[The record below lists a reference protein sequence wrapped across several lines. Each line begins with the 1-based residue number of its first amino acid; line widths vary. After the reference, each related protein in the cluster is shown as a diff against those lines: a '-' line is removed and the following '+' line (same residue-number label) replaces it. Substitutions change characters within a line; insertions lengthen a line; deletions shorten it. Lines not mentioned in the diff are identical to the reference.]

1 MLKYFV
7 VWCRERIVVIY
18 RSSLIARGSGA
29 PTFVR
34 AMQKSGFDLR
44 VLRMLLYTASG
55 NKERSPGLGSPTRE
69 RKILCCTRMQV
80 CVTNNA
86 DFFDE
91 PAFLILCTPIESI
104 FVLFPNQF
112 LGTKIYIALSLLDTF
127 SHFHSTD
134 KLYCNLLKLIL
145 ISQVSLKVR
154 EVLGSA
160 CSVRDTCKHQ
170 NIKAEGITQFL
181 KSSAI
186 QNFHST

>member
-55 NKERSPGLGSPTRE
+55 NKERSPGLGSPTQE

-86 DFFDE
+86 DFFDK

-145 ISQVSLKVR
+145 ISQVSLK
-154 EVLGSA
+154 SA
-160 CSVRDTCKHQ
+160 
-170 NIKAEGITQFL
+170 
-181 KSSAI
+181 
-186 QNFHST
+186 

>member
-7 VWCRERIVVIY
+7 VWCRERIGVIY

-91 PAFLILCTPIESI
+91 PTFLILCTPIESI
-104 FVLFPNQF
+104 FVL
-112 LGTKIYIALSLLDTF
+112 
-127 SHFHSTD
+127 
-134 KLYCNLLKLIL
+134 
-145 ISQVSLKVR
+145 
-154 EVLGSA
+154 A
-160 CSVRDTCKHQ
+160 CSFPQSIFGHENLHCFILTGHILSVSFYRQT
-170 NIKAEGITQFL
+170 
-181 KSSAI
+181 
-186 QNFHST
+186 